1 MRFWVQKMPLK
12 TGTVGR
18 QQRGGVCERDW
29 ASALAPH
36 TSMEIL
42 PCEGFVKMSLVQD
55 FPSCIVKFPLHNYT
69 YKCTTCFIIYLMFF
83 LSDSFF

>member
-29 ASALAPH
+29 APALAPY

-42 PCEGFVKMSLVQD
+42 YHVKAS
-55 FPSCIVKFPLHNYT
+55 
-69 YKCTTCFIIYLMFF
+69 
-83 LSDSFF
+83 